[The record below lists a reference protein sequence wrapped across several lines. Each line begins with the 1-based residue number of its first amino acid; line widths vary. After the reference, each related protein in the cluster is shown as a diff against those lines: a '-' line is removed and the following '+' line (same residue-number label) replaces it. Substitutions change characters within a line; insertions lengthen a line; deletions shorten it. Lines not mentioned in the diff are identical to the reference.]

1 MRIRI
6 PPYNSWTRLKVFCFR
21 LESQTHGIPSM
32 NADSAITPCTR
43 NSVACPRTLSP
54 VLTQPMTQLPLG
66 PVRVL
71 QVHSPLLLGIISRR
85 RPFLLQALP
94 SICGPLVRT
103 KRVDCFRLQ
112 VVFCSRL
119 LSHPT
124 RGHWINSAITPY
136 CPSRTSVTCPRTL
149 LSPVFTHQKTQL
161 LIGPAR
167 ILQVHL
173 PLVLGRP
180 LPFPAHEIIMSAGS
194 ILHGI
199 SPRTL
204 DVLLNLSINEK
215 EESCVALFPSVQP
228 NASSFVVDAV
238 VETAVANDTA
248 PGPSANDSEIRGLD
262 EENNTA
268 DIETTDPPTRSLPDN
283 MPLVLA
289 PSPTGSNI
297 QATPSTTMSM
307 STGPQDDCSATL
319 KAFHESRSEFGI

>member
-1 MRIRI
+1 L
-6 PPYNSWTRLKVFCFR
+6 PFSDFSDLSKDF
-21 LESQTHGIPSM
+21 
-32 NADSAITPCTR
+32 AITGIYAPEDAAPDWPGANT
-43 NSVACPRTLSP
+43 S
-54 VLTQPMTQLPLG
+54 
-66 PVRVL
+66 
-71 QVHSPLLLGIISRR
+71 SPLT
-85 RPFLLQALP
+85 A
-94 SICGPLVRT
+94 
-103 KRVDCFRLQ
+103 CFGT
-112 VVFCSRL
+112 
-119 LSHPT
+119 PT
-124 RGHWINSAITPY
+124 S
-136 CPSRTSVTCPRTL
+136 
-149 LSPVFTHQKTQL
+149 
-161 LIGPAR
+161 
-167 ILQVHL
+167 
-173 PLVLGRP
+173 
-180 LPFPAHEIIMSAGS
+180 FPAHEIIMSAGRN
-194 ILHGI
+194 LHGI